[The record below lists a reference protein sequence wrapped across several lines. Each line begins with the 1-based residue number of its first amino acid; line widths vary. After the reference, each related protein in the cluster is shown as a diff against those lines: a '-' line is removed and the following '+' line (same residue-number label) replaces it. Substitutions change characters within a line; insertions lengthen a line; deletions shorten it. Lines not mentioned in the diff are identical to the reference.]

1 MELRSLNLNLLIH
14 LDALLSH
21 RSVSGAAGELAVS
34 QPSMSAAL
42 ARLRRHFGDEL
53 LSRRGS
59 RYELTALAEDLRP
72 AVAAAI
78 AGLEGVFVPR
88 RGFAPGA
95 SRREFRLLASD
106 FWLEVMGPALSR
118 LVSEAAPLA
127 SVRFELPRRWE
138 PDDPLEC
145 LRNVDGMLA
154 PHGVLDGPP
163 HLDLLRTEWRCI
175 ADRDNPVIG
184 DDPDPGVLAALPWVV
199 YADRSCA
206 AADLGMSIVMRQLRF
221 AGITPR
227 VAATVATF
235 SAVPAFVAGTDRV
248 ALVHRSL
255 AEHARRRHG
264 LRVFAPPFPVG
275 EVVQAFWWHPHLA
288 HDRAHR
294 WLRDLLRR
302 AAAQVAAEVPGFD
315 VAEPGRA
322 DGSAGRTPGPA
333 EPTGRR
339 VGGSA
344 APLSGRRPS
353 GHHGGGSRAGTPTA
367 GAPGADAGRPGS
379 ASALCPWPWHRG
391 ATDEPGR
398 HRPRA
403 ARTGHR
409 SCRGLRPRCPHPRHT
424 GALAPGTGCD
434 GASALHLRPVSEA
447 YVSVPGPQPLISAP
461 ASETNASVPGP

>member
-1 MELRSLNLNLLIH
+1 MELRGLNLNLLMH

-53 LSRRGS
+53 LLRRGS
-59 RYELTALAEDLRP
+59 RYELTVLAEDLRP

-78 AGLEGVFVPR
+78 VGLEGVFVHR
-88 RGFAPGA
+88 RAFAPGT

-138 PDDPLEC
+138 PDDPLES

-175 ADRDNPVIG
+175 TSRDNPKVVCEA
-184 DDPDPGVLAALPWVV
+184 PDPGVLAALPWVV
-199 YADRSCA
+199 YADRSSA

-227 VAATVATF
+227 AAATVATF
-235 SAVPAFVAGTDRV
+235 SAVPAFIEGTDRV
-248 ALVHRSL
+248 ALVHRPL
-255 AEHARRRHG
+255 AEHARDRHN

-275 EVVQAFWWHPHLA
+275 DVVQAFWWHPHRT

-294 WLRDLLRR
+294 WLRDMLRR
-302 AAAQVAAEVPGFD
+302 AAARIAADVPGFD
-315 VAEPGRA
+315 LAE
-322 DGSAGRTPGPA
+322 
-333 EPTGRR
+333 
-339 VGGSA
+339 SA
-344 APLSGRRPS
+344 AVGHPSVGHPSVARPS
-353 GHHGGGSRAGTPTA
+353 AGTPQS
-367 GAPGADAGRPGS
+367 PPRGR
-379 ASALCPWPWHRG
+379 
-391 ATDEPGR
+391 
-398 HRPRA
+398 
-403 ARTGHR
+403 
-409 SCRGLRPRCPHPRHT
+409 
-424 GALAPGTGCD
+424 
-434 GASALHLRPVSEA
+434 
-447 YVSVPGPQPLISAP
+447 
-461 ASETNASVPGP
+461 